1 MTHPLLNSRESQLES
16 WLDPALSCG
25 GDEVQTFAEN
35 VWQLIFW
42 CEGLVV
48 DRGSGAPF
56 TRQII
61 LTAVSAM
68 MVTIIPSSSYIIP
81 SSSSFHPPPSLAL
94 FLWFNNNRSSHKKI
108 GRIRRHHHHHHHH
121 ERRLPFSLTLSAATT
136 PSLPSQPGGGG
147 KGELYNDNELLE
159 LLHLHQ
165 SISTTNSFTTDN
177 DARVDVDADIT
188 ISGETEEGS
197 PTTDSLGG
205 IHDWVLQ
212 ALENDIGIYNDDY
225 GTNNNNDNSDFDY
238 INGSDNNIIIEDETE
253 EGPPLMSTVV
263 HDWILQAIENDSPM
277 ITSFDAVVDDDDEE
291 KGEDDSSSS
300 MKNAAN
306 RVVVVATNNDNNHL
320 QMLLQKRK
328 PYIRAIATDVDGT
341 LLNGTYMHPITR
353 DAILCSIR
361 QSSYSNDCGGESKRY
376 FFFVATGK
384 SRAGAITS
392 LGPEIGSLI
401 SSIPGVYCQ
410 GLYCIDNQ
418 GKVIFE
424 RKLQHSAIQA
434 TEALAIE
441 YGISI
446 VAYDGDNLYTTNCTD
461 SVIGLS
467 EVYGEPR
474 VQLLFDEQTSGGG
487 GGGASPISLADYR
500 PGFHKILLLDDDLVK
515 LGHVRIKLEILASLH
530 NATVTQAIPTMLEL
544 LPVGCSKAYGVEQV
558 CLSLGINPRTELLAI
573 GDAENDVGMLQ
584 IASIGIAV
592 GNASPQA
599 RDAADFTMKERNDE
613 GGAGLAMNLF
623 GF

>member
-1 MTHPLLNSRESQLES
+1 
-16 WLDPALSCG
+16 
-25 GDEVQTFAEN
+25 
-35 VWQLIFW
+35 
-42 CEGLVV
+42 
-48 DRGSGAPF
+48 
-56 TRQII
+56 
-61 LTAVSAM
+61 
-68 MVTIIPSSSYIIP
+68 
-81 SSSSFHPPPSLAL
+81 
-94 FLWFNNNRSSHKKI
+94 
-108 GRIRRHHHHHHHH
+108 
-121 ERRLPFSLTLSAATT
+121 
-136 PSLPSQPGGGG
+136 
-147 KGELYNDNELLE
+147 
-159 LLHLHQ
+159 
-165 SISTTNSFTTDN
+165 
-177 DARVDVDADIT
+177 
-188 ISGETEEGS
+188 
-197 PTTDSLGG
+197 
-205 IHDWVLQ
+205 
-212 ALENDIGIYNDDY
+212 
-225 GTNNNNDNSDFDY
+225 
-238 INGSDNNIIIEDETE
+238 
-253 EGPPLMSTVV
+253 
-263 HDWILQAIENDSPM
+263 
-277 ITSFDAVVDDDDEE
+277 
-291 KGEDDSSSS
+291 
-300 MKNAAN
+300 
-306 RVVVVATNNDNNHL
+306 
-320 QMLLQKRK
+320 
-328 PYIRAIATDVDGT
+328 
-341 LLNGTYMHPITR
+341 MHPITR

-361 QSSYSNDCGGESKRY
+361 QSSYSNDCGGGGGESKRY

-487 GGGASPISLADYR
+487 ASPISLADYR

-530 NATVTQAIPTMLEL
+530 NATVTQAVPTMLEL

-584 IASIGIAV
+584 MASIGIAV

-599 RDAADFTMKERNDE
+599 RDAADFIMKERNDE

>member
-1 MTHPLLNSRESQLES
+1 
-16 WLDPALSCG
+16 
-25 GDEVQTFAEN
+25 
-35 VWQLIFW
+35 
-42 CEGLVV
+42 
-48 DRGSGAPF
+48 
-56 TRQII
+56 
-61 LTAVSAM
+61 

-108 GRIRRHHHHHHHH
+108 GRIRCHHHHH

-159 LLHLHQ
+159 LLLLHQ

-177 DARVDVDADIT
+177 DARVDVVADIT

-277 ITSFDAVVDDDDEE
+277 ITSFDAIVDDDDEE

-341 LLNGTYMHPITR
+341 LLT
-353 DAILCSIR
+353 
-361 QSSYSNDCGGESKRY
+361 
-376 FFFVATGK
+376 
-384 SRAGAITS
+384 
-392 LGPEIGSLI
+392 
-401 SSIPGVYCQ
+401 
-410 GLYCIDNQ
+410 
-418 GKVIFE
+418 
-424 RKLQHSAIQA
+424 
-434 TEALAIE
+434 
-441 YGISI
+441 
-446 VAYDGDNLYTTNCTD
+446 
-461 SVIGLS
+461 
-467 EVYGEPR
+467 
-474 VQLLFDEQTSGGG
+474 
-487 GGGASPISLADYR
+487 
-500 PGFHKILLLDDDLVK
+500 
-515 LGHVRIKLEILASLH
+515 
-530 NATVTQAIPTMLEL
+530 
-544 LPVGCSKAYGVEQV
+544 
-558 CLSLGINPRTELLAI
+558 
-573 GDAENDVGMLQ
+573 
-584 IASIGIAV
+584 
-592 GNASPQA
+592 
-599 RDAADFTMKERNDE
+599 
-613 GGAGLAMNLF
+613 
-623 GF
+623 

>member
-1 MTHPLLNSRESQLES
+1 MLIP
-16 WLDPALSCG
+16 PYLSCVG
-25 GDEVQTFAEN
+25 NQFSPA
-35 VWQLIFW
+35 
-42 CEGLVV
+42 
-48 DRGSGAPF
+48 
-56 TRQII
+56 
-61 LTAVSAM
+61 

-108 GRIRRHHHHHHHH
+108 GRIRRQYHHHH
-121 ERRLPFSLTLSAATT
+121 ERRLPFSLTSLSAATT

-147 KGELYNDNELLE
+147 KGELYNDGELLE
-159 LLHLHQ
+159 LLLLHQ
-165 SISTTNSFTTDN
+165 SISTTNYFTADN

-225 GTNNNNDNSDFDY
+225 GTNNNNDNSDFDH
-238 INGSDNNIIIEDETE
+238 INGSDNTIIDDETV

-277 ITSFDAVVDDDDEE
+277 ITSFDAVVDDNDEE

-306 RVVVVATNNDNNHL
+306 RVGVVVATNNDDNNHL

-341 LLNGTYMHPITR
+341 LLNGICMHPITR
-353 DAILCSIR
+353 DAILYSIR
-361 QSSYSNDCGGESKRY
+361 QSSYSNDCGGGGESKRY

-384 SRAGAITS
+384 SRAGAMTS

-410 GLYCIDNQ
+410 GLYCVDNR

-467 EVYGEPR
+467 EVYGEPS

-487 GGGASPISLADYR
+487 GGGGGGASSTIPISLADYR

-515 LGHVRIKLEILASLH
+515 LGHVRAKLEILASLH

-584 IASIGIAV
+584 MASIGIAV

-599 RDAADFTMKERNDE
+599 RDAADFIMKERNDE